1 MNALIDTNVILD
13 ALMSRAPF
21 HESSEQIFMLAA
33 QDKLEANITASS
45 VTDIYYLLHKHLHE
59 AEPCKQ
65 MLQKLFTLF
74 PGTGCERRRTAK
86 ERSALRWRIMR
97 MRCLRLVQSGNKIE
111 RIITRN
117 TKDFT
122 ASPVKAVSP
131 EEFLQT
137 SERLPSDHRAA
148 FLRQRTPSRAV
159 ISEWQRGAQA
169 HEIVFIMRPAL
180 GERQMW
186 CTSSAG
192 VILSMVWHC
201 SHRGWAAM

>member
-74 PGTGCERRRTAK
+74 RVLDVNGADCERALGLEMADYEDALLASCAK
-86 ERSALRWRIMR
+86 R
-97 MRCLRLVQSGNKIE
+97 NKIE

-131 EEFLQT
+131 EEFLQI
-137 SERLPSDHRAA
+137 
-148 FLRQRTPSRAV
+148 F
-159 ISEWQRGAQA
+159 
-169 HEIVFIMRPAL
+169 
-180 GERQMW
+180 
-186 CTSSAG
+186 
-192 VILSMVWHC
+192 
-201 SHRGWAAM
+201 